1 MGVPK
6 RGGFSMACFMT
17 TQFPQ
22 MKLFNAV
29 LSHAV
34 MSTKLKCD
42 QKLIRTV
49 MQNMYRT
56 LQEHRDGHRA
66 LEVIRENRQREKAV
80 FSRGISGLNLER
92 S

>member
-1 MGVPK
+1 
-6 RGGFSMACFMT
+6 MACFMT
-17 TQFPQ
+17 TQIPQ

-29 LSHAV
+29 LSHSL

-42 QKLIRTV
+42 EKLLRTV
-49 MQNMYRT
+49 MKNMYRT

-80 FSRGISGLNLER
+80 FSRSVSGTNFER